1 VKPLAGV
8 RVVDL
13 TSNVSG
19 PFVTM
24 VLAKLGADVVKV
36 ERPPFGDD
44 ARQFPPLSDDRSL
57 IFEWCNTGKRSVGLD
72 LRDEAGLRAF
82 SALVSGADVLIHSF
96 KPGVVER
103 LGVSEPDV
111 RPWAPDLLYCDV
123 SAFGHGP
130 AGQALKG
137 YDPIVQAFSGI
148 MDMTGYPDGAPARCA
163 PSIIDLGNGLW
174 MVVGVLA
181 AIMSRRGGDPVA
193 SLQSALVD
201 SALALVPWQASLALE
216 SGDRPTRRGASHEL
230 GAPYDLFATADR
242 PIFLTAANQSLWR
255 KLLEVVGAP
264 ELEAQ
269 ERFATPIDRAGRSRE
284 LAAELEARL
293 VSRPAAEWLEAFH
306 AAGIPAS
313 LVMGLDETVRSPI
326 ADERDWF
333 EDVGDRRLVR
343 LPLIADGAPLATPG
357 PAPRLGQHTNEVL
370 AEAGLAPALVDDLVT
385 SGAALAEPDTA
396 PLPLAPVTPEAA
408 P

>member
-1 VKPLAGV
+1 VKPLDGV

-13 TSNVSG
+13 TMNVSG

-36 ERPPFGDD
+36 ERPPIGDD
-44 ARQFPPLSDDRSL
+44 ARMFPPLSEQGSSL

-72 LRDEAGLRAF
+72 LSDDAGRRVF
-82 SALVSGADVLIHSF
+82 SALASGADVLIHSF

-103 LGVSEPDV
+103 LGVSEADV
-111 RPWAPDLLYCDV
+111 RRWAPDILYCDV

-130 AGQALKG
+130 AGRALKG
-137 YDPIVQAFSGI
+137 YDPIAQAFSGI
-148 MDMTGYPDGAPARCA
+148 MDMTGYPDAAPARCA
-163 PSIIDLGNGLW
+163 PSIVDLGNGLW

-201 SALALVPWQASLALE
+201 SALALVPWQAALALE
-216 SGDRPTRRGASHEL
+216 SGQRPTRRGASHEL

-264 ELEAQ
+264 HLEGQ
-269 ERFATPIDRAGRSRE
+269 ERFATPLDRVTHSKE
-284 LAAELEARL
+284 LAAELEAKL
-293 VSRPAAEWLEAFH
+293 AARPAAEWLELFH
-306 AAGIPAS
+306 EAGIPAS
-313 LVMGLDETVRSPI
+313 LVLGLDETVRSPI
-326 ADERDWF
+326 AEERGWF
-333 EDVGDRRLVR
+333 EEVGDQRVVR
-343 LPLIADGAPLATPG
+343 LPLIADGEPLTTPR
-357 PAPRLGQHTNEVL
+357 PAPRLGEHTIEVL
-370 AEAGLAPALVDDLVT
+370 TEAGI
-385 SGAALAEPDTA
+385 AEPLLEELLAAKIAVADDTGA
-396 PLPLAPVTPEAA
+396 DTGDPR
-408 P
+408 